1 VKTWKETGRK
11 LGFPIGGANSCA
23 ATATNVTLYIWHLG
37 NSEYIHDMFVL
48 HHHLQ
53 QSSQH
58 SEREWWSYQLT
69 KWVLSYYY
77 GFVTSPIMITHIFPQ
92 SPLGRPL
99 SPKVRLLCVCK
110 CKSIAKSKTDT

>member
-1 VKTWKETGRK
+1 
-11 LGFPIGGANSCA
+11 
-23 ATATNVTLYIWHLG
+23 LG

-53 QSSQH
+53 QSEQH

-77 GFVTSPIMITHIFPQ
+77 DFVTSPIMITHIFPQ

-99 SPKVRLLCVCK
+99 SPKVWLLCVYK